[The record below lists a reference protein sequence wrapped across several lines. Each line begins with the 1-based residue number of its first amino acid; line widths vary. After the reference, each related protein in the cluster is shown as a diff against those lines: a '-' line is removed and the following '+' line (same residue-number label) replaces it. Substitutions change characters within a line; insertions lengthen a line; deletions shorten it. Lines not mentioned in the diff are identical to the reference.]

1 MSEFFR
7 DGGYGMFPTLVI
19 GLLLLATAVLYAVRP
34 TPKRARVGLVLGL
47 VTLASGLLGA
57 SVGMAMSA
65 HFIPKVAK
73 ADQLEIL
80 AQGFAESIHNVV
92 LALIV
97 VVLAGLVASVGA
109 ARSADEPSPRG
120 A

>member
-1 MSEFFR
+1 MSEFFK

-34 TPKRARVGLVLGL
+34 SAKRARVGLVLGL

-80 AQGFAESIHNVV
+80 AQGFAESSHNVV

-109 ARSADEPSPRG
+109 ARSADEPSARG

>member
-1 MSEFFR
+1 MSEFFK
-7 DGGYGMFPTLVI
+7 DGGWGMFPTLGI
-19 GLLLLATAVLYAVRP
+19 GLLLLAASVLYAVRP
-34 TPKRARVGLVLGL
+34 SAKRARVGLVLGL
-47 VTLASGLLGA
+47 VTLASGMLGA
-57 SVGMAMSA
+57 SVGLATSA
-65 HFIPKVAK
+65 RFIPKVAK